1 MRTMLAL
8 VLCVGLIACKTT
20 SVGVPDAAQTV
31 YTLEGALTAA
41 IQVATTYKRLPACG
55 TGAPV
60 LCSDPAT
67 VARIDAAAVAA
78 VSAVQAAQVAVTTG
92 GTSAAAINAD
102 ISAAEAALNALM
114 AVTSTV
120 KIA

>member
-8 VLCVGLIACKTT
+8 ALCLGLIACKTT
-20 SVGVPDAAQTV
+20 SGAPDAAQTV

-41 IQVATTYKRLPACG
+41 IQVATTYKQLPVCASG
-55 TGAPV
+55 GPV
-60 LCSDPAT
+60 LCSDPGT
-67 VARIDAAAVAA
+67 VSKIDAAAVTA

-92 GTSAAAINAD
+92 GTSAASINAD
-102 ISAAEAALNALM
+102 IAAAETALNALM